1 MYFYTL
7 ILKYQKVKEK
17 KSYLKSKQKQVK
29 YLRRNQ
35 GVESLK
41 HLKHWWRKLE
51 IIQGNGELSLALG
64 LEEFTLLKWSYCQK
78 QSIYLIQSL
87 Q

>member
-17 KSYLKSKQKQVK
+17 KSHLKSNQKQVK

-64 LEEFTLLKWSYCQK
+64 LEELALLKWPYCQK
-78 QSIYLIQSL
+78 Q
-87 Q
+87 